1 MICQNCQKEI
11 APSSNFCYLCG
22 TKQVPSYQAVPRRRL
37 ERSSTDKKIAGVCAG
52 IANFFDLDVTLVRFL
67 WLVAVVFGGTGLLA
81 YLIAWIVIPL
91 APKPEAIATTSNA
104 TPAITSN

>member
-1 MICQNCQKEI
+1 MICQNCNKEI

-22 TKQVPSYQAVPRRRL
+22 TKQVGQPVVRRRL

-91 APKPEAIATTSNA
+91 APKPEAITTSNA
-104 TPAITSN
+104 TPVTTSN